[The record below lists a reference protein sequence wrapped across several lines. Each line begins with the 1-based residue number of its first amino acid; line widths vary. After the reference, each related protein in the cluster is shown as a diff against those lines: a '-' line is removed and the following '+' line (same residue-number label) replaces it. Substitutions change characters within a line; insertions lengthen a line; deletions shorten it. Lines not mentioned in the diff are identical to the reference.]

1 MIESKYKNIQG
12 ILTILAD
19 ASDWPNSA
27 NIYVVPDENGFAMI
41 DVGCGGIKA
50 VELLKEGLRHWNL
63 KIEQLH
69 TVVLSHAHPDHMG
82 AMGWILDETNP
93 VVYVHDLD
101 RGPALDPKQLD
112 LTFDITLAK
121 ERWAA
126 ANPGN
131 RLSGFS
137 ILDYL
142 DSSGCL
148 MSAAARVEPLPVDD
162 PIPLGDFEFEAVHTP
177 GHSPGH
183 VSLFEKNTRTLLAG
197 DLVGRVPAWY
207 VPAAGGVVGYLES
220 LAKLEAL
227 DAAIL
232 LPAHG
237 PIIEEATQAVQKI
250 KKKLLQR
257 ETILK
262 QALQNGSKSF
272 MELNKAL
279 LGDSPINFFPG
290 CGIIESHLIKM
301 EGEGVVIRKGQNII
315 LNI

>member
-1 MIESKYKNIQG
+1 MDKSKFNNVEG

-19 ASDWPNSA
+19 VPDWPNSA
-27 NIYVVPDENGFAMI
+27 NIYAIPDENGFSLL
-41 DVGCGGIKA
+41 DVGCGGINGI
-50 VELLKEGLRHWNL
+50 ELLNEGLRHWNL

-69 TVVLSHAHPDHMG
+69 TVILSHAHPDHMG
-82 AMGWILDETNP
+82 AMGWILEETNP
-93 VVYVHDLD
+93 KVFVHPFDI
-101 RGPALDPKQLD
+101 GPALDPKQLD
-112 LTFDITLAK
+112 ITFDISLAK

-126 ANPGN
+126 AYPGN
-131 RLSGFS
+131 RLAGFS

-162 PIPLGDFEFEAVHTP
+162 PIPLGDFKFQAVHTP

-197 DLVGRVPAWY
+197 DLVGRMPAWY
-207 VPAAGGVVGYLES
+207 VPAAGGVVSYLES

-227 DAAIL
+227 DAAVL

-237 PIIEEATQAVQKI
+237 PIIEEAPQAVQKI
-250 KKKLLQR
+250 KKTLLQR
-257 ETILK
+257 ENILK

-290 CGIIESHLIKM
+290 CGIIESHLVKLEKEGAIKRD
-301 EGEGVVIRKGQNII
+301 GQQVILAG
-315 LNI
+315 